1 MQINTNHEIST
12 LVIGGQSYDVSS
24 LNNDAIAQLARS
36 LGAQDNASQ
45 EFHASTQTLEFRP
58 QTGSKGA
65 NFSEIFSHLRE
76 DEETHRHSF
85 EDENEDEDEDKEA
98 DEDYDFDEDDFN
110 FNNEP
115 EETEEEREEREFLE
129 SFAIP
134 ASKFSDNDIRYFKQ
148 NDVDVTDLNELMNAK
163 VEINRLDKEYNEEQ
177 ATELAQ
183 AFLNGDIQLDEF
195 VASIRELSV

>member
-36 LGAQDNASQ
+36 LGAQDNAFQ

-65 NFSEIFSHLRE
+65 NFSDIFSQLRE
-76 DEETHRHSF
+76 DEEAHHHSF
-85 EDENEDEDEDKEA
+85 EEEDEEEEAA

-110 FNNEP
+110 FNNEH

-183 AFLNGDIQLDEF
+183 AFLNNDIQLDEF

>member
-65 NFSEIFSHLRE
+65 NFSDIFSQLRE
-76 DEETHRHSF
+76 DEEAHHHSF
-85 EDENEDEDEDKEA
+85 EEDEDEDEEA
-98 DEDYDFDEDDFN
+98 NEDYDFNEDDFN

-183 AFLNGDIQLDEF
+183 AFLNDDIQLDEF

>member
-65 NFSEIFSHLRE
+65 NFSDIFSQLRE
-76 DEETHRHSF
+76 DNETHHHSF
-85 EDENEDEDEDKEA
+85 EEENKDEEANED
-98 DEDYDFDEDDFN
+98 YNFDEDGFN

-129 SFAIP
+129 SFAIS

>member
-24 LNNDAIAQLARS
+24 LDNDAIAQLARS

-65 NFSEIFSHLRE
+65 NFSDIFSQLRE
-76 DEETHRHSF
+76 DNETHHHSF
-85 EDENEDEDEDKEA
+85 EEENEDEEA
-98 DEDYDFDEDDFN
+98 NEDYDFDEDDFN

>member
-58 QTGSKGA
+58 QTGSKGS
-65 NFSEIFSHLRE
+65 NLSDILSQLRE
-76 DEETHRHSF
+76 DEDTHCHSF
-85 EDENEDEDEDKEA
+85 EDEDEDEDEEA
-98 DEDYDFDEDDFN
+98 DENYDFDEDDFN
-110 FNNEP
+110 FNNES

>member
-65 NFSEIFSHLRE
+65 NFSDIFSQLRE
-76 DEETHRHSF
+76 DEEAHHHSS
-85 EDENEDEDEDKEA
+85 EEENEDEEA
-98 DEDYDFDEDDFN
+98 NEDYDFDEDDFK

-183 AFLNGDIQLDEF
+183 AFLNDDIQLDEF

>member
-65 NFSEIFSHLRE
+65 NFSDIFSQLRE
-76 DEETHRHSF
+76 DEEAHHHSF
-85 EDENEDEDEDKEA
+85 EEDEDEEAA

-183 AFLNGDIQLDEF
+183 AFLNNDIQLNEF

>member
-65 NFSEIFSHLRE
+65 NFSDIFSQLRE
-76 DEETHRHSF
+76 DEEAHHHSF
-85 EDENEDEDEDKEA
+85 EEDEDEDEEA
-98 DEDYDFDEDDFN
+98 NEDYDFNEDDFN

-115 EETEEEREEREFLE
+115 EETEEECEEREFLE

-195 VASIRELSV
+195 VASIRELSI

>member
-65 NFSEIFSHLRE
+65 NFSDIFSQLRE
-76 DEETHRHSF
+76 DEEAHHHSF
-85 EDENEDEDEDKEA
+85 EEEDEEEAA

-110 FNNEP
+110 FNNEH

-183 AFLNGDIQLDEF
+183 AFLNNDIQLDEF

>member
-65 NFSEIFSHLRE
+65 NFSDIFSQLRE
-76 DEETHRHSF
+76 DEEAHHHSF
-85 EDENEDEDEDKEA
+85 EEDEDEEAA

-183 AFLNGDIQLDEF
+183 AFLNNDIQLDEF

>member
-65 NFSEIFSHLRE
+65 NFSDIFSQLRE
-76 DEETHRHSF
+76 DEEAHHHSF
-85 EDENEDEDEDKEA
+85 EEDEDEDEEA
-98 DEDYDFDEDDFN
+98 NEDYDFNEDDFN

-115 EETEEEREEREFLE
+115 EETEEECEEREFLE

-183 AFLNGDIQLDEF
+183 AFLNNDIQLDEF
-195 VASIRELSV
+195 VASIRELSI

>member
-58 QTGSKGA
+58 QTGSKGS

-76 DEETHRHSF
+76 DNETHHHSF
-85 EDENEDEDEDKEA
+85 EEENEDEEA
-98 DEDYDFDEDDFN
+98 NEDYDFDEDDFN
-110 FNNEP
+110 FNNES

-195 VASIRELSV
+195 VASIRELSI

>member
-65 NFSEIFSHLRE
+65 NFSDIFSQLRE
-76 DEETHRHSF
+76 DEEAHHHSS
-85 EDENEDEDEDKEA
+85 EEENEDEEA
-98 DEDYDFDEDDFN
+98 NEDYDFDEDDFN

-183 AFLNGDIQLDEF
+183 AFLNNDIQLDEF

>member
-58 QTGSKGA
+58 QTGSKGS
-65 NFSEIFSHLRE
+65 NFSDIFSHLRE
-76 DEETHRHSF
+76 DEDTHRHSF
-85 EDENEDEDEDKEA
+85 EDKNEDEEA
-98 DEDYDFDEDDFN
+98 DEDYDFDEDDFD

-148 NDVDVTDLNELMNAK
+148 NDIDVTNLNELMNAK

>member
-65 NFSEIFSHLRE
+65 NFSDIFSQLRE
-76 DEETHRHSF
+76 DEEAHHHSS
-85 EDENEDEDEDKEA
+85 EEENEDEEA
-98 DEDYDFDEDDFN
+98 NEDYDFDEDDFN

-183 AFLNGDIQLDEF
+183 AFLNDDIQLDEF

>member
-65 NFSEIFSHLRE
+65 NFSDIFSQLRE
-76 DEETHRHSF
+76 DEEAHHHSF
-85 EDENEDEDEDKEA
+85 EEDEDEDEEA
-98 DEDYDFDEDDFN
+98 NEDYDFNEDDFN

>member
-12 LVIGGQSYDVSS
+12 LVIGGQSYDVGS

-45 EFHASTQTLEFRP
+45 EFYASTQTLEFRP
-58 QTGSKGA
+58 QTGSKGS
-65 NFSEIFSHLRE
+65 NFSDIFSHLRE
-76 DEETHRHSF
+76 DEDTHRHSF
-85 EDENEDEDEDKEA
+85 EDKNEDEEA
-98 DEDYDFDEDDFN
+98 DEDYDFDEDDFD

-148 NDVDVTDLNELMNAK
+148 NDIDVTNLNELMNAK

>member
-65 NFSEIFSHLRE
+65 NFSEIFSQLRE
-76 DEETHRHSF
+76 DEETCHHSF
-85 EDENEDEDEDKEA
+85 DDEDEEES

>member
-65 NFSEIFSHLRE
+65 NFSDIFSQLRE
-76 DEETHRHSF
+76 DEEAHHHSF
-85 EDENEDEDEDKEA
+85 EEDEDEEAAA

-183 AFLNGDIQLDEF
+183 AFLNNDIQLDEF

>member
-58 QTGSKGA
+58 QTGSKGS

-76 DEETHRHSF
+76 DNETHHHSF
-85 EDENEDEDEDKEA
+85 EEENEDEEA
-98 DEDYDFDEDDFN
+98 NEDYDFDEDDFN

-148 NDVDVTDLNELMNAK
+148 NDIDVTNLNELMNAK

>member
-65 NFSEIFSHLRE
+65 NFSDIFSQLRE
-76 DEETHRHSF
+76 DEEAHHHSS
-85 EDENEDEDEDKEA
+85 EEENEDEEA
-98 DEDYDFDEDDFN
+98 NEDYDFDEDDFN

-148 NDVDVTDLNELMNAK
+148 NDIDVTNLNELMNAK

>member
-65 NFSEIFSHLRE
+65 NFSDIFSQLRE
-76 DEETHRHSF
+76 DEEAHHHSF
-85 EDENEDEDEDKEA
+85 EDEDEDEDEDEEV

-110 FNNEP
+110 FNNES

-163 VEINRLDKEYNEEQ
+163 VEINRLDKEYNKEQ